1 MNKRNIIFKIRNLHC
16 SYSSETIDIQNINE
30 SSKKESK
37 LVLEINELD
46 IKRGELTVLL
56 GPSGSGKSTFLEAIG
71 LMKDSISSG
80 DVIYYPDT
88 KSDGINFHELW
99 DRNNGNAANKN
110 IRRDQR
116 SNLRRDNFSFIFQTT
131 NFMGNF
137 TSLENVALS
146 KLINEVSLS
155 EAKKSCRERLENLGI
170 MDDPEGPPSEYSGG
184 QRQRMAFARALE
196 KPNFNVLFGDEP
208 TGNLDVFYAKEL
220 WRKLKEFL
228 ANNPDKSVIIVT
240 HSVELAVEFAD
251 SILVLAEKD
260 PYHNISPFHCF
271 SEDELKWKESHK
283 TKERLRKRIEVL
295 LDPGTTPVGEIIND
309 LEERIIARHGSPMP
323 EKYKKE
329 LSIIRDNLLDE
340 VIERSKDSDTYL
352 PISLD
357 LLRETIGK
365 FGCELINCYENKC
378 LESYL
383 KDFENEIKIREDI
396 KKLTSH
402 KIANTIGKVS
412 QQLDKL
418 LYRNQASLPEDF
430 KKLFYKRETEALIG
444 KNSRN
449 LWLVFGIFFVL
460 FISLGFAFGSI
471 KYFREKST
479 DVFVRYVTSDIKA
492 TSGGIINQI
501 RSKLFI
507 LKGDRETLDKHMV
520 NDIEFFV
527 HNYRDFSLPGQIPR
541 NVKFRSIKS
550 DDPLVNEII
559 KETGIVGKGF
569 LDSADYGVIITR
581 DLLIKKLGWNKK
593 GNNYPKFLTYS
604 PGSGKDVLV
613 PVRAVVKALPD
624 GFEMIATN
632 MLVIDSYQSQIFKG
646 SNNKNNLMIYVDCD
660 LEYIEE
666 IEIHVQNFIDK
677 TPSGHPKVYG
687 AIVDTCFISSEPIV
701 KIEINFDNSISQV
714 QLEDFFTEF
723 ASFPELLE
731 SIRVDSQMIYRGCY
745 FTNPTKLRFF
755 DLKYHKSRIHEYTV
769 VFKELKQ
776 IKEFAKY
783 LEEEINTKFE
793 MTKIEQLRNYS
804 LVVNLAR
811 ILAFILIIFSSFLVS
826 LFLSNILSNHL
837 QSIKMNVGTF
847 KAFGIE
853 VNRIYF
859 VTMQVFLVIPMVGAL
874 IISGILGYTRVVF
887 GILQFITGQF
897 RLEKELYFDFN
908 NWLMVVTIVIII
920 TINIFLFKK
929 IINNKLGGA
938 PSDLIYDRDNKS

>member
-1 MNKRNIIFKIRNLHC
+1 MINPIFKIRNLHC
-16 SYSSETIDIQNINE
+16 SYSSEIIDANNIDE
-30 SSKKESK
+30 SINKESK
-37 LVLEINELD
+37 LVLEINKLD
-46 IKRGELTVLL
+46 IQRGELTVLL

-80 DVIYYPDT
+80 DVIYYPDSQ
-88 KSDGINFHELW
+88 SDGINFHELW
-99 DRNNGNAANKN
+99 DRNNSNPEDKN
-110 IRRDQR
+110 LRRDKR

-137 TSLENVALS
+137 TSLENVAIS
-146 KLINEVSLS
+146 KLINNVSLS
-155 EAKKSCRERLENLGI
+155 EAKESCKKRLEDLGI
-170 MDDPEGPPSEYSGG
+170 RDDPEDLPSEYSGG

-208 TGNLDVFYAKEL
+208 TGNLDVFHAKDL
-220 WRKLKEFL
+220 WRILKKFL
-228 ANNPDKSVIIVT
+228 AKHHDKSVIIVT

-260 PYHNISPFHCF
+260 PYHNISPFHTF
-271 SEDELKWKESHK
+271 SEKELKWKESYK
-283 TKERLRKRIEVL
+283 TKERLRKQIEVL
-295 LDPGTTPVGEIIND
+295 LDPGVTPVGEIIND
-309 LEERIIARHGSPMP
+309 LEVRIKEKYGYPMP
-323 EKYKKE
+323 EQYKNE
-329 LSIIRDNLLDE
+329 LCQIRDNLLDE
-340 VIERSKDSDTYL
+340 VIERSKGSDTYL

-357 LLRETIGK
+357 LLRETIGE
-365 FGCELINCYENKC
+365 FGCKLINCSENKC
-378 LESYL
+378 LESYIN
-383 KDFENEIKIREDI
+383 DFQNKIKIREDN
-396 KKLTSH
+396 KNLTSH
-402 KIANTIGKVS
+402 KIADRIGKVS
-412 QQLDKL
+412 QRLDKL
-418 LYRNQASLPEDF
+418 LYRNQTSLPEDF

-471 KYFREKST
+471 KYFRDKST

-507 LKGDRETLDKHMV
+507 LKNDKETLDKHMV
-520 NDIEFFV
+520 NDIEFFI
-527 HNYRDFSLPGQIPR
+527 HNYRDFALPGKIPR
-541 NVKFRSIKS
+541 NVKFRSITWN
-550 DDPLVNEII
+550 DPLVNEII
-559 KETGIVGKGF
+559 KETGIVGNGF
-569 LDSADYGVIITR
+569 LDSTDYGVIITE

-593 GNNYPKFLTYS
+593 RSIYPKFLTYS
-604 PGSGKDVLV
+604 PGIGKDVIV
-613 PVRAVVKALPD
+613 PVRAVVTALPD

-632 MLVIDSYQSQIFKG
+632 MLVIDSYQSRIFKG
-646 SNNKNNLMIYVDCD
+646 NNNKNNLLIYIDCD
-660 LEYIEE
+660 LEYMEE
-666 IEIHVQNFIDK
+666 ITTHVQNFIDK
-677 TPSGHPKVYG
+677 TQSNYPKVYG
-687 AIVDTCFISSEPIV
+687 STIDTCFISSEPII
-701 KIEINFDNSISQV
+701 KIEINFDNTISQV
-714 QLEDFFTEF
+714 QLEDYFTEF
-723 ASFPELLE
+723 ANLPELLE
-731 SIRVDSQMIYRGCY
+731 SIKIDSQKIYRGCY
-745 FTNPTKLRFF
+745 FTNPSNPQFF

-783 LEEEINTKFE
+783 LEEEINTKLE

-847 KAFGIE
+847 KAFGVE

-874 IISGILGYTRVVF
+874 IISGILGYTKVVF
-887 GILQFITGQF
+887 GILQLITGEF

-908 NWLMVVTIVIII
+908 NWLMVVTIAIII